1 MSVIVMISVNP
12 STLMVTVLLAL
23 HQVATFT
30 CNAQRQSSGRL
41 RRNAT
46 FGSGKGLTW
55 TGAQYRFECDT
66 VDTLLRDDGRY
77 VPRNNIALRAQ
88 ICGNDLYLAYPRLR
102 SGVPATVATTCLFTD
117 DVCDEAVLT
126 PYPCLSIQ
134 EQGKSGEVQNAVDLY
149 LDTQEVLW
157 VLDTGIVQTMDND
170 AEPLRTGPPIV
181 WAFDLNTRKLY
192 KKIDLTCLTTPMSR
206 LQSLAVDYDETNGK
220 CYVYVSDAANRAVIA
235 YDVVESK
242 GSRVVLPKAIAAGC
256 TKRDVLYVALVR
268 AECGGGAAALIVTYL
283 SGVRAFTVRTEYL
296 RRGSAGK
303 VTDLGVK
310 PDRMVILGTD
320 GGTKVFFRY
329 DASPDVQSWDAT
341 RPFAVE
347 NFSPV
352 YRSDPCFLATQV
364 MIDRDRNRLMVLESN
379 FPDFAQNTV
388 GCGIV
393 HNVRVLEGCF

>member
-1 MSVIVMISVNP
+1 MSAGP
-12 STLMVTVLLAL
+12 SSLIMVTALLVLHHVTA
-23 HQVATFT
+23 FT
-30 CNAQRQSSGRL
+30 CSAQRHCSGQL

-46 FGSGKGLTW
+46 GGGGGGEGLTW

-66 VDTLLRDDGRY
+66 VDALLRDNGRY

-102 SGVPATVATTCLFTD
+102 SGVPATVATTCLFTAD
-117 DVCDEAVLT
+117 ACSEAVMT
-126 PYPCLSIQ
+126 PYPCLSVQ

-149 LDTQEVLW
+149 LDEQEVLW
-157 VLDTGIVQTMDND
+157 VLDTGVVQTLDKD
-170 AEPLRTGPPIV
+170 TEPLRTGPPTV
-181 WAFDLNTRKLY
+181 WAFDLNTRKLLT
-192 KKIDLTCLTTPMSR
+192 KIDLTCLTTPMSR
-206 LQSLAVDYDETNGK
+206 LQCLAVDYDQTDGK
-220 CYVYVSDAANRAVIA
+220 CYVYVTDAANRAVIA
-235 YDVVESK
+235 YDVAESK
-242 GSRVVLPKAIAAGC
+242 GARVVLPKAIAAGC
-256 TKRDVLYVALVR
+256 TKRDVLYAALVR

-283 SGVRAFTVRTEYL
+283 SGARAFTVRTEYL

-320 GGTKVFFRY
+320 GGSKLFFRY
-329 DASPDVQSWDAT
+329 DGSPDVQKWDAAL
-341 RPFAVE
+341 PFVAE

-352 YRSDPCFLATQV
+352 YRSGSCFLATQV
-364 MIDRDRNRLMVLESN
+364 MADRDRNRLMVLETN
-379 FPDFAQNTV
+379 FPDFAQNIV

>member
-23 HQVATFT
+23 HQMTTFT
-30 CNAQRQSSGRL
+30 CNAQRQSSGRS
-41 RRNAT
+41 RRKAT

-66 VDTLLRDDGRY
+66 VDALLRDDGRY

-181 WAFDLNTRKLY
+181 WAFDLNTRKLF

-206 LQSLAVDYDETNGK
+206 LQSLVVDYDETNGK

-364 MIDRDRNRLMVLESN
+364 MIDRDRNRLLVLESN

-393 HNVRVLEGCF
+393 HNVRMLEGCF